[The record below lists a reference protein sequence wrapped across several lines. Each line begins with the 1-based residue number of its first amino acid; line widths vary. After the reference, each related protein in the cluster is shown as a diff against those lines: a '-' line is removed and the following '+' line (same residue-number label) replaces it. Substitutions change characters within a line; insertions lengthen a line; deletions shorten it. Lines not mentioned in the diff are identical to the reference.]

1 MSSLVQDWV
10 QSLSDFY
17 TGTAI
22 PNAPKHT
29 GRLPLSDSEEKMSIP
44 RGTLYTMHEPA
55 MIPTQV
61 AEQIQY
67 RHTNT
72 PLNTVFFSEAN
83 KANLQQKI
91 HDAVLAASKG
101 EYDIGEQSEADLSL
115 IMRSYYLQYGEND
128 PSEVAAELD
137 KLNQRVVAYASN
149 RIMVEIVAYKRFR
162 KDILDFPEPIERPKD
177 MQIYGTRTGELK
189 SFF

>member
-115 IMRSYYLQYGEND
+115 IMRSYYLQYAEND

-137 KLNQRVVAYASN
+137 KLNQRVVA
-149 RIMVEIVAYKRFR
+149 
-162 KDILDFPEPIERPKD
+162 
-177 MQIYGTRTGELK
+177 
-189 SFF
+189 